1 MSQKRGKVI
10 TTSPSGT
17 NCSTSS
23 FVFHR
28 VLYTNTSARSLG
40 NIVERLT
47 TLVERHGE
55 ITLEKH
61 NTSEKWM
68 TAAGQ
73 LMREPVASDVIN
85 KLCFV
90 GEHLGLFERVKPS
103 KPADTWLKVYPA
115 AKALLEDSDFTGML
129 AYLLVQA
136 PYRDGSP
143 TRDVVG
149 TMQFLAACEDA
160 GVSSVRLD
168 HLSYFRAPH
177 NREGGWKK
185 EVARLKKHTTDD
197 LDAAITLDQWLAYAD
212 SSGGARQRIKDAV
225 DALAARNPTSEEE
238 VLQFALEDKANLL
251 PNARDVGR
259 ITKSIAEQVLN
270 GDLEDAKKNLIK
282 AILDGKSYNHMDSVD
297 THLRYMLDTELI
309 VLENPKNKD
318 QGSRRLSL
326 CSRRFSLSEFGRE
339 VLGSIDPN
347 PSSYKEAKRRQRS
360 SAETPFQER
369 GKRRS
374 QRFAEFL
381 ANDLTEAGR
390 VALCKDLDWEE
401 HRGRNEPERFE
412 WAVMRAIFA
421 LTSGHSDHDH
431 LSGVRTKVSHD
442 FKARVHAPGGGA
454 DGWVRVESGKY
465 ILVEATGEGGV
476 NLVSHELEPV
486 VRHLYTFMKDHGR
499 DVVSLLVAPHYEN
512 RMVSHLILDAKGG
525 LDLPPA
531 YVIPV
536 TTEQLQRLV
545 MRGSQID
552 NLVSDATNLLRE
564 AAVSP
569 SLEAAD
575 KFIKDLEELV
585 SSHTEAE

>member
-1 MSQKRGKVI
+1 MSQKRGKAS
-10 TTSPSGT
+10 TASLSGA
-17 NCSTSS
+17 NGGPSS
-23 FVFHR
+23 FVFQR
-28 VLYTNTSARSLG
+28 MMYTNTTTRSLG
-40 NIVERLT
+40 NTIERLMV
-47 TLVERHGE
+47 LVERHGE
-55 ITLEKH
+55 LTLEKH

-68 TAAGQ
+68 TEAGQ

-90 GEHLGLFERVKPS
+90 GEHLVLFERVKPS
-103 KPADTWLKVYPA
+103 KPADSWLKVYPA
-115 AKALLEDSDFTGML
+115 AEALLTDPDFIGML

-136 PYRDGSP
+136 PYRDSSP

-149 TMQFLAACEDA
+149 TLQFLAACEDA

-177 NREGGWKK
+177 DRERGWKK
-185 EVARLKKHTTDD
+185 EVAGLKKHTTDD

-212 SSGGARQRIKDAV
+212 PSGGARQRIKDAV

-238 VLQFALEDKANLL
+238 VSQFALEDKANLL

-259 ITKSIAEQVLN
+259 ITKSIAEPVLN

-282 AILDGKSYNHMDSVD
+282 AALDDKSYNHMDLVN
-297 THLRYMLDTELI
+297 THLGYMLDTELI

-318 QGSRRLSL
+318 QGSRR
-326 CSRRFSLSEFGRE
+326 FSLSEFGRE
-339 VLGSIDPN
+339 VLVSIDPN
-347 PSSYKEAKRRQRS
+347 PSSYKEAKRQQRNS
-360 SAETPFQER
+360 TATPFQER

-412 WAVMRAIFA
+412 WAVMRAIIA
-421 LTSGHSDHDH
+421 LTSGHSDHEY
-431 LSGVRTKVSHD
+431 LAGVRTILSHD
-442 FKARVHAPGGGA
+442 FEARAYAPGGGA
-454 DGWVRVESGKY
+454 DGWVRTESGKH
-465 ILVEATGEGGV
+465 ILVEATGEAGM
-476 NLVSHELEPV
+476 NLISHELEPV

-499 DVVSLLVAPHYEN
+499 DVVSLLVAPYYEN

-552 NLVSDATNLLRE
+552 NLVSDATDLLRE

-575 KFIKDLEELV
+575 KFIKNLEELV
-585 SSHTEAE
+585 SGHTEAE

>member
-1 MSQKRGKVI
+1 
-10 TTSPSGT
+10 
-17 NCSTSS
+17 
-23 FVFHR
+23 VFHR

-115 AKALLEDSDFTGML
+115 DKDLLEDSDFTGML

>member
-1 MSQKRGKVI
+1 M
-10 TTSPSGT
+10 
-17 NCSTSS
+17 
-23 FVFHR
+23 
-28 VLYTNTSARSLG
+28 YTNTSARSLG

-47 TLVERHGE
+47 ILVERYGE
-55 ITLEKH
+55 LTLEKH
-61 NTSEKWM
+61 NTSKKWM

-73 LMREPVASDVIN
+73 MMREPVASDVIN

-136 PYRDGSP
+136 PYRDSSP

-185 EVARLKKHTTDD
+185 EVAGLKKHTTDD

-212 SSGGARQRIKDAV
+212 PSGGARQRIKDAV

-259 ITKSIAEQVLN
+259 ITKSIAEHVLN

-282 AILDGKSYNHMDSVD
+282 AALDDKSYNHMDSVD

-401 HRGRNEPERFE
+401 HRGRNKPERFE

-421 LTSGHSDHDH
+421 LTSGHSDHEH

-465 ILVEATGEGGV
+465 ILVEATGEAGM
-476 NLVSHELEPV
+476 NLISHELEPV

-552 NLVSDATNLLRE
+552 GLVSDATDLLRE

-585 SSHTEAE
+585 SGHIEEE

>member
-1 MSQKRGKVI
+1 MM
-10 TTSPSGT
+10 
-17 NCSTSS
+17 
-23 FVFHR
+23 
-28 VLYTNTSARSLG
+28 YTNTSARSLG

-47 TLVERHGE
+47 ILVERYGE
-55 ITLEKH
+55 LTLEKH
-61 NTSEKWM
+61 NTSKKWM

-73 LMREPVASDVIN
+73 MMREPVASDVIN

-136 PYRDGSP
+136 PYRDSSP

-185 EVARLKKHTTDD
+185 EVAGLKKHTTDD

-212 SSGGARQRIKDAV
+212 PSGGARQRIKDAV

-259 ITKSIAEQVLN
+259 ITKSIAEHVLN

-282 AILDGKSYNHMDSVD
+282 AALDDKSYNHMDSVD

-401 HRGRNEPERFE
+401 HRGRNKPERFE

-421 LTSGHSDHDH
+421 LTSGHSDHEH

-465 ILVEATGEGGV
+465 ILVEATGEAGM
-476 NLVSHELEPV
+476 NLISHELEPV

-552 NLVSDATNLLRE
+552 GLVSDATDLLRE

-585 SSHTEAE
+585 SGHIEEE

>member
-1 MSQKRGKVI
+1 MV
-10 TTSPSGT
+10 
-17 NCSTSS
+17 
-23 FVFHR
+23 
-28 VLYTNTSARSLG
+28 
-40 NIVERLT
+40 
-47 TLVERHGE
+47 LVERHGE

-61 NTSEKWM
+61 DTSKKWM

-73 LMREPVASDVIN
+73 LMGEPVASDVIN

-103 KPADTWLKVYPA
+103 KPADSWLKVYPA
-115 AKALLEDSDFTGML
+115 AEALLTDPDFTGML

-136 PYRDGSP
+136 PCRDSSP

-149 TMQFLAACEDA
+149 TLQFLAECEDA

-177 NREGGWKK
+177 DRERGWKK
-185 EVARLKKHTTDD
+185 EVAGLKKHTTDD

-259 ITKSIAEQVLN
+259 ITKSIAEHVLN

-282 AILDGKSYNHMDSVD
+282 AALDDKSYNHMDLVN
-297 THLRYMLDTELI
+297 THLGYMLDTEMI

-318 QGSRRLSL
+318 QGSRRF
-326 CSRRFSLSEFGRE
+326 RLSEFGRE
-339 VLGSIDPN
+339 VLGSIGPN

-369 GKRRS
+369 SKRRS

-552 NLVSDATNLLRE
+552 NLVSDATDLLRE